1 MNDFLVVNIQDLI
14 QQLGDENVLF
24 LLKNFSTP
32 KNKEIEKFI
41 HKRALDFVQ
50 RKLAVTYIV
59 LDTNGDCVAYFTLA
73 NKALEFPAVSMS
85 QSTRKRIERYSKF
98 NEESKSYIVPAFLLA
113 QFGKNNYYNGKQILS
128 GNTLMDFVFEV
139 VSNIQY
145 MIGGG
150 IIYLEC
156 EDNKFLLDFYQ
167 NSHNG
172 FHLFGERKSDSG
184 TLYKLLYK
192 FI

>member
-1 MNDFLVVNIQDLI
+1 M
-14 QQLGDENVLF
+14 
-24 LLKNFSTP
+24 K
-32 KNKEIEKFI
+32 
-41 HKRALDFVQ
+41 
-50 RKLAVTYIV
+50 
-59 LDTNGDCVAYFTLA
+59 
-73 NKALEFPAVSMS
+73 
-85 QSTRKRIERYSKF
+85 
-98 NEESKSYIVPAFLLA
+98 
-113 QFGKNNYYNGKQILS
+113 QFGKNNSYNGEQILS

-150 IIYLEC
+150 ILYLEC
-156 EDNKFLLDFYQ
+156 EDNNFLLDFYQ

-184 TLYKLLYK
+184 TQYKLLYK

>member
-24 LLKNFSTP
+24 LLNNFSAP

-41 HKRALDFVQ
+41 HERALDFVH

-59 LDTNGDCVAYFTLA
+59 LDTNGDCAAYFTLA
-73 NKALEFPAVSMS
+73 NKALEFPAATMS

-98 NEESKSYIVPAFLLA
+98 NEESGSYIVPAFLLA
-113 QFGKNNYYNGKQILS
+113 QFGKNNSYNGEQILS

-150 IIYLEC
+150 ILYLEC

-184 TLYKLLYK
+184 TQYKLLYK